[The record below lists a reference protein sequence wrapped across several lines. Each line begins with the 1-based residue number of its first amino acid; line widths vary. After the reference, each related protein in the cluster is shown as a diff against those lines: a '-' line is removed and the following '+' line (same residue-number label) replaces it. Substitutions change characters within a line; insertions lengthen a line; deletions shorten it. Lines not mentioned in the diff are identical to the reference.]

1 MANMTIGEG
10 AGMTGTVDQ
19 EPPRQA
25 VFVERRNKPIRQ
37 CIAHSLKIYFA
48 NLNGHRPAGLYEL
61 VLTEVERPLFEAVLA
76 QTGGNLSKAAQILGL
91 NRNTLR
97 TRLKKYKL
105 I

>member
-1 MANMTIGEG
+1 MTIGEAASM
-10 AGMTGTVDQ
+10 AGKLDH
-19 EPPRQA
+19 EIPRQS
-25 VFVERRNKPIRQ
+25 VFVERRNQPIRQ
-37 CIAHSLKIYFA
+37 CITHSLQIYFA
-48 NLNGHRPAGLYEL
+48 NLNGHNPAGLYEL
-61 VLTEVERPLFEAVLA
+61 VLSEVERPLFEAVLA